1 MPLQLYELPTMTDPL
16 QLFQSQRRRLFS
28 IAYRM
33 LGVRAD
39 AEDVLQDVYLRWQNA
54 DIDQLD
60 SAEAWLVTVTTRLA
74 IDRLRAAKAERAAYV
89 GTWLPE
95 PMIEEES
102 AQSPEDL
109 VERADDIAYALL
121 VVLERLGPE
130 ERAAFLLKQVFD
142 HDYPDIA
149 RILGKSEA
157 GCRQLVHRAKQR
169 VQREQ
174 PRFSVTPQTHREQ
187 LRRFIEAAQSGDY
200 HKIMALLSPDVQ
212 NAGDGGGKMPS
223 TFHPLY
229 GAERVARLYYAIARR
244 NGPHLSYR
252 FAQINGELGL
262 LRYYDGK
269 LESALSFVTG
279 EDGIAAIYTVRNPDK
294 LKHIAAAQAVI

>member
-1 MPLQLYELPTMTDPL
+1 MTDAL
-16 QLFQSQRRRLFS
+16 EFFQSQRRRLFS

-33 LGVRAD
+33 LGIRAD

-54 DIDQLD
+54 DVKELD
-60 SAEAWLVTVTTRLA
+60 SPEAWLVTVTTRLS
-74 IDRLRAAKAERAAYV
+74 IDRLRAAKTEREAYI

-95 PMIEEES
+95 PMVEEES
-102 AQSPEDL
+102 VASPEDL

-157 GCRQLVHRAKQR
+157 SCRQLVHRARER

-174 PRFSVTPQTHREQ
+174 PRFAVTPQTHREHLQ
-187 LRRFIEAAQSGDY
+187 RFIEAAQSGDY
-200 HKIMALLSPDVQ
+200 HKIIALLSPDVQ
-212 NAGDGGGKMPS
+212 SAGDGGGKMPS
-223 TFHPLY
+223 TFKPLY
-229 GAERVARLYYAIARR
+229 GADRVARLYYALARR
-244 NGPHLSYR
+244 SGPHPSYR

-262 LRYYDGK
+262 LRYFDGK
-269 LESALSFVTG
+269 LETAMSFVIN
-279 EDGIAAIYTVRNPDK
+279 EDGIAAIYSVRNPDK
-294 LKHIAAAQAVI
+294 LKHIAAMQAD

>member
-1 MPLQLYELPTMTDPL
+1 MTDTL
-16 QLFQSQRRRLFS
+16 QFFQSQQRRLFA

-54 DIDQLD
+54 DVAQLD
-60 SAEAWLVTVTTRLA
+60 SPEAWLVTVTTRLS
-74 IDRLRAAKAERAAYV
+74 IDRLRAVKAEREAYI

-95 PMIEEES
+95 PMIEAETS
-102 AQSPEDL
+102 ASPEEL
-109 VERADDIAYALL
+109 VERADNIAYALL

-157 GCRQLVHRAKQR
+157 SCRQLVHRAKTR

-174 PRFSVTPQTHREQ
+174 PRFSVTPQTHRQQ
-187 LRRFIEAAQSGDY
+187 LERFIEAAQSGDY
-200 HKIMALLSPDVQ
+200 HKILAMLSPDVQ
-212 NAGDGGGKMPS
+212 SASDGGGKVPA
-223 TFHPLY
+223 TFRPLY
-229 GAERVARLYYAIARR
+229 GADRVARLYYAVARR
-244 NGPHLSYR
+244 IGSHLSYR

-269 LESALSFVTG
+269 LESALSFVTD
-279 EDGIAAIYTVRNPDK
+279 ETGIAAIYTMRNPDK
-294 LKHIAAAQAVI
+294 LKQLAALQHFSANM